1 MLMTRS
7 ITDEEMLFH
16 GQDQPAGLSP
26 ELLGLFAER
35 GRELGVGPGELVFHE
50 DDRGDMMYL
59 VTSGSV
65 QVFARAFDGTDVV
78 FARLGPGHVF
88 GEQALLP
95 EAKSRRSASV
105 RAVTRCELLAL
116 VREDAPELLD
126 SDGPV
131 VQELRRAGEIQR
143 RIRHLKLRKDVLR
156 HLGLAGRYGIE
167 QFAPGQVVCHQ
178 GAPGR
183 KVHLV
188 LAGTAAVI
196 HREGDEERTVAEILP
211 GLLIGEQ
218 ANLYN
223 EFHAA
228 SIVATTELETA
239 SLDGAWFRDSHA
251 HNTQLRALVEAQTRM
266 WGLPRR
272 GLLRLQGGTQDSHPT
287 LTAVQDLPD
296 GRRVESTCVVG
307 HAAFSTRVVDAP
319 EATTMHRFEDP
330 QAGRMRALHLADGRI
345 VEIESDGSWAQLPT
359 AMEHMLDGTPVDQ
372 AWVASLSIGGLG
384 ASARL
389 QAPEYVCHCARV
401 SLVQLERVIQ
411 SGCKT
416 LDQVACATR
425 ATRDCGECTATIK
438 ELLGDA
444 DWSPARCDR
453 IVPVTENVRTFHIRP
468 LRSKCLPWLP
478 GQHIVVQA
486 RIDGRWVARPYT
498 ISGAA
503 VDDQETYEITV
514 KREPNGT
521 MSQWLF
527 DRIRG
532 DSELRVSTPA
542 GTFNLTD
549 DHSCDVVCLVGGI
562 GVTPAL
568 AMARTLAAEPRG
580 FRLFID
586 YSMSRSSQAIYRE
599 ELEGFH
605 RHNPEIQVN
614 LRVTE
619 HDGRL
624 DGQRVRELAREY
636 PDASFY
642 LCGRRAHMDAMEH
655 YLAEAGVASGR
666 VAALNFRSEAEWYA
680 GSSGSWPMARIVEP
694 DAPTMQ
700 RRRNSTSA

>member
-1 MLMTRS
+1 MF
-7 ITDEEMLFH
+7 D
-16 GQDQPAGLSP
+16 GQAQIAGPSP

-35 GRELGVGPGELVFHE
+35 GRELDVGPGELVFREGDH
-50 DDRGDMMYL
+50 GDMMYL

-95 EAKSRRSASV
+95 EAKARRTTSM
-105 RAVTRCELLAL
+105 RAVTRCQLLAL
-116 VREDAPELLD
+116 VRDDAPELLD
-126 SDGPV
+126 NDGPV
-131 VQELRRAGEIQR
+131 VQELRRAGETQR
-143 RIRHLKLRKDVLR
+143 RIRHRKLREDVLR
-156 HLGLAGRYGIE
+156 HLGVAGRYGIE
-167 QFAPGQVVCHQ
+167 HFTPGQVVCHQ

-188 LAGTAAVI
+188 LSGTAAVI
-196 HREGDEERTVAEILP
+196 HHDGKEEETIAEILP
-211 GLLIGEQ
+211 GLLVGEQ
-218 ANLYN
+218 AVLYD

-228 SIVATTELETA
+228 SIVATTNLETA
-239 SLDGAWFRDSHA
+239 SLDGAWFRDCHA
-251 HNTQLRALVEAQTRM
+251 HAPQLRALVEAQTRM
-266 WGLPRR
+266 YRLPRR

-287 LTAVQDLPD
+287 LTAVQELPD
-296 GRRVESTCVVG
+296 GRRVESTSIVG
-307 HAAFSTRVVDAP
+307 HAAFSARIADAP

-330 QAGRMRALHLADGRI
+330 QAGRMRALHLANGRI
-345 VEIESDGSWAQLPT
+345 VEIESDGDWTQLPT
-359 AMEHMLDGTPVDQ
+359 VMELMLDDTPVDQ
-372 AWVASLSIGGLG
+372 ARVASLSVGGL
-384 ASARL
+384 ATSAQQSR
-389 QAPEYVCHCARV
+389 EYVCHCARV

-416 LDQVACATR
+416 LEQVACATR
-425 ATRDCGECTATIK
+425 ATRDCGECTPTIK

-444 DWSPARCDR
+444 DWSPARCEN
-453 IVPVTENVRTFHIRP
+453 IVPVTEDVRTFHLRP

-503 VDDQETYEITV
+503 AGDQETYAITV

-542 GTFNLTD
+542 GTFSLAD
-549 DHSCDVVCLVGGI
+549 DHDHDVVCLVGGI

-568 AMARTLAAEPRG
+568 AMARTLAAAPRG
-580 FRLFID
+580 FRLFVD
-586 YSMSRSSQAIYRE
+586 YSVSRASQAIYRE
-599 ELEGFH
+599 ELESFH
-605 RHNPEIQVN
+605 LDNPNIRVD

-619 HDGRL
+619 RDGRL
-624 DGQRVRELAREY
+624 DKHRVRALASEY

-642 LCGRRAHMDAMEH
+642 LCGRRAYMDAMEQ
-655 YLAEAGVASGR
+655 YLAEAGVEPRR
-666 VAALNFRSEAEWYA
+666 VSALNFRSEAEWYA
-680 GSSGSWPMARIVEP
+680 GSSGSWPMARIIEP
-694 DAPTMQ
+694 DAPKLS
-700 RRRNSTSA
+700 RRRVPTSA

>member
-7 ITDEEMLFH
+7 IIEETMFD
-16 GQDQPAGLSP
+16 GQAQSPAPSP

-35 GRELGVGPGELVFHE
+35 GRELGVGPGEMVFHE
-50 DDRGDMMYL
+50 GDQGDMMYL

-105 RAVTRCELLAL
+105 RAVTHCELLAL

-126 SDGPV
+126 NDGPV
-131 VQELRRAGEIQR
+131 VQELRRAGEVQR
-143 RIRHLKLRKDVLR
+143 RIRHRRLREDVLR
-156 HLGLAGRYGIE
+156 HLGVAGRYGIE
-167 QFAPGQVVCHQ
+167 RFAPGQVVCHQ

-183 KVHLV
+183 KVHL
-188 LAGTAAVI
+188 LLSGTAAMLVR
-196 HREGDEERTVAEILP
+196 HDDEEETIAEIRP
-211 GLLIGEQ
+211 GLLLGEQ
-218 ANLYN
+218 ALLYD

-228 SIVATTELETA
+228 SIVAVTDLEAA
-239 SLDGAWFRDSHA
+239 SLDGAWFRDIQA
-251 HNTQLRALVEAQTRM
+251 HSPQLRALVEAQTRLYR
-266 WGLPRR
+266 LPRR
-272 GLLRLQGGTQDSHPT
+272 DLLRLQGGTQDSHPT
-287 LTAVQDLPD
+287 LTATQQLPD
-296 GRRVESTCVVG
+296 GRLVESTCVVG
-307 HAAFSTRVVDAP
+307 HAAFSARVVDAP

-345 VEIESDGSWAQLPT
+345 VEIESDGGWTQLPT
-359 AMEHMLDGTPVDQ
+359 VMDLMLDGTMVDQ
-372 AWVASLSIGGLG
+372 ARVASLSLGGLG
-384 ASARL
+384 PSAPSR
-389 QAPEYVCHCARV
+389 EYVCHCARV

-416 LDQVACATR
+416 LEQVARATR
-425 ATRDCGECTATIK
+425 ATRDCGECTASIK

-444 DWSPARCDR
+444 DWSPARCES
-453 IVPVTENVRTFHIRP
+453 IVPITEDVRTFHLRP

-486 RIDGRWVARPYT
+486 RIDGRWIARPYT

-503 VDDQETYEITV
+503 GNQETYEITV

-542 GTFNLTD
+542 GTFSLAV
-549 DHSCDVVCLVGGI
+549 DHTRDVVCLVGGI

-568 AMARTLAAEPRG
+568 AMARTLAAAPRPL
-580 FRLFID
+580 RLFVD
-586 YSMSRSSQAIYRE
+586 YSVSRASQAIYRE

-605 RHNPEIQVN
+605 DENPRIQVN
-614 LRVTE
+614 LRITE
-619 HDGRL
+619 RDGRL
-624 DGQRVRELAREY
+624 DGSRVRELAREY

-642 LCGRRAHMDAMEH
+642 LCGRRAYMDAMER
-655 YLAEAGVASGR
+655 YLAEAGVAPDHVS
-666 VAALNFRSEAEWYA
+666 ALNFRSEAEWYA

-694 DAPTMQ
+694 DAPRP
-700 RRRNSTSA
+700 RRRLPTSA